1 MATVAS
7 MPSYFPMHW
16 FSIHQLHQV
25 TSWAQKFF
33 FLPKTSNQW
42 FDGSTDAKEMMSCK
56 WWALWCRF
64 LLLGRETLLAGKLHC
79 GVLHHSTVHCYHCHH
94 RSAVQC
100 DSNVKWSGMCYNWA
114 SCDHMYDCRAF
125 IIEYQE
131 LCRAVLSWLQGISW
145 VHWGGRLSW
154 GAGGIWAVT
163 CFDLNSH
170 HQTFSQVITTSCT
183 DPPPVGTQELVRGWA
198 PGTAEHFSVTVTCF
212 TPTGLSH

>member
-16 FSIHQLHQV
+16 FPIHQLHQA

-33 FLPKTSNQW
+33 LLPKTSNQW
-42 FDGSTDAKEMMSCK
+42 FDGSTDAKDMMSCK

-79 GVLHHSTVHCYHCHH
+79 GVLHHSTALLPLHH
-94 RSAVQC
+94 GSAVQC

-145 VHWGGRLSW
+145 VHQGGRLSW
-154 GAGGIWAVT
+154 GAGG
-163 CFDLNSH
+163 
-170 HQTFSQVITTSCT
+170 TS
-183 DPPPVGTQELVRGWA
+183 P
-198 PGTAEHFSVTVTCF
+198 
-212 TPTGLSH
+212 LSCYLLWLEQKTMVEVLLRSIRP

>member
-16 FSIHQLHQV
+16 FPIHQLHQA

-33 FLPKTSNQW
+33 LLPKTSNQW
-42 FDGSTDAKEMMSCK
+42 FDGSTDAKDMMSCK

-79 GVLHHSTVHCYHCHH
+79 GVLHHSTALLPLHH
-94 RSAVQC
+94 GSAVQC

-131 LCRAVLSWLQGISW
+131 LCVGQCWVDCKALVGCTRVAGWVEGRAGS
-145 VHWGGRLSW
+145 
-154 GAGGIWAVT
+154 
-163 CFDLNSH
+163 
-170 HQTFSQVITTSCT
+170 
-183 DPPPVGTQELVRGWA
+183 ELLPALTW
-198 PGTAEHFSVTVTCF
+198 TVTIK
-212 TPTGLSH
+212 LSHK